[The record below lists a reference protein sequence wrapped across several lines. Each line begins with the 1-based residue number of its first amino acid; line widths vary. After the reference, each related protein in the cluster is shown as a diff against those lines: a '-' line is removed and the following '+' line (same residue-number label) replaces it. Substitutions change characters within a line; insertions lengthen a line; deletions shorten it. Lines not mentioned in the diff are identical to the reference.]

1 MTNRYQ
7 LITIGAPNS
16 FRQEILDTFY
26 RHTGELGLDP
36 ARVVV
41 IDASNFSDYK
51 ATSPAFAIYFGDASG
66 TFRDIDL
73 VKRLQSDA
81 KLILPV
87 VDDLTK
93 YVAQMPAELRPVNGF
108 ALDSGLKV
116 EPLVGMA
123 LEGLG
128 LLRQTRR
135 LFISYK
141 RDESRPVAVQLFEEL
156 EAAGFSVFLDTH
168 SIRPAQPFQSELWHQ
183 LVDTDVVVLLNTPKF
198 LKSEWTTEELARA
211 NSMAVG
217 IVQLNWPGFEKRRDA
232 QISIALQLN
241 DTDFGNKLF
250 ETPDKYLT
258 ADTIA
263 MVVSAVESWRARSLA
278 ARQFNLVK
286 EFMEIVRKAGVPV
299 TIEPAK
305 YMVVT
310 RTNGELLIF
319 IPTIGLPQAFS
330 YYQADQLVQDVRK
343 GKVADV
349 YLLYDHLNIRN
360 EWLAH
365 LAWLDKS
372 FDIKLRLK
380 TLKKSEAE
388 AVFPTLI

>member
-36 ARVVV
+36 GRVAV
-41 IDASNFSDYK
+41 IDASNFGDYK

-73 VKRLQSDA
+73 IKQLQSDA

-87 VDDLTK
+87 VNDLAT
-93 YVAQMPAELRPVNGF
+93 YAAQMPAELRPINGF
-108 ALDSGLKV
+108 ALSSSLKV
-116 EPLVGMA
+116 EPLVGVA

-128 LLRQTRR
+128 LLRLTRR

-141 RDESRPVAVQLFEEL
+141 RDESRPVAVQLFEEF

-198 LKSEWTTEELARA
+198 LDSEWTTAELARA

-217 IVQLNWPGFEKRRDA
+217 IVQLNWPGFNTRRDA
-232 QISIALQLN
+232 EISMELQLEKA
-241 DTDFGNKLF
+241 DFGNIMF
-250 ETPDKYLT
+250 ETPDVYLSSN
-258 ADTIA
+258 TIA
-263 MVVSAVESWRARSLA
+263 RIISGVESWRARSLA

-286 EFMEIVRKAGVPV
+286 EFVEIVRKARFPV

-310 RTNGELLIF
+310 KSNGELLIF

-330 YYQADQLVQDVRK
+330 YYQADQLVQDVKK
-343 GKVADV
+343 GRVADV

-372 FDIKLRLK
+372 FDVKLRLK
-380 TLKKSEAE
+380 TLRKSDAE